1 MLGVWI
7 NYITLHGYV
16 LATMGNNNNKDG
28 SGSSYQN
35 IAKCF
40 ANVFLALG

>member
-16 LATMGNNNNKDG
+16 LATMGNNNNKDNKVQDVKKKIMMT
-28 SGSSYQN
+28 Y
-35 IAKCF
+35 
-40 ANVFLALG
+40 